1 MYQNRNTLCAHV
13 LGARFMHMLY
23 TFSGSV
29 FRIAFSSFGWWL
41 VLRLCP
47 RFWYNSVES
56 RMIKGEE
63 IAAGP

>member
-47 RFWYNSVES
+47 L
-56 RMIKGEE
+56 GQ
-63 IAAGP
+63 GPPPLRILV